1 MRFGNLIAQGVRE
14 AVDTQGLLG
23 VLSGPLC
30 AAAAGISAA
39 LIFGFIASLIF
50 KGKRK

>member
-1 MRFGNLIAQGVRE
+1 MRFDNLIAQGVRE

-30 AAAAGISAA
+30 AAAGISAA